1 MCVVLC
7 IIKQKEDN
15 KKCGN
20 IVLTDLKKGN
30 PIHVEARPHS
40 VTWNELMK
48 QRTKYGENFIIPS
61 IQDFVIDYVNY
72 AIELKNIK
80 EEYRE
85 EKSKHIDFCFMEI
98 PYIPE
103 DSLNGLSGIT
113 FKKLKVPWDKKTNT
127 LYDPIAMVH
136 MDELVFEDLN
146 IKVKR
151 DGTIIRMNI
160 D

>member
-1 MCVVLC
+1 MKSIYTTMRKINDYKNCMSILNEKEKQ
-7 IIKQKEDN
+7 IIKKEY
-15 KKCGN
+15 
-20 IVLTDLKKGN
+20 
-30 PIHVEARPHS
+30 
-40 VTWNELMK
+40 NELMK

>member
-85 EKSKHIDFCFMEI
+85 EK
-98 PYIPE
+98 
-103 DSLNGLSGIT
+103 
-113 FKKLKVPWDKKTNT
+113 VNT
-127 LYDPIAMVH
+127 
-136 MDELVFEDLN
+136 
-146 IKVKR
+146 
-151 DGTIIRMNI
+151 
-160 D
+160 